1 MNRTDKMEQLLDELA
16 LLVDGDR
23 EALKRHADLLAE
35 DDEARD
41 LKHDAREVAERIAGA
56 GADYTPPANLETQLM
71 AALDTRGERKVAP
84 TEVMPA
90 RTLETKPSSKP
101 EQPKKYRGK
110 IAFIT
115 VTALASAAAIALS
128 IMPEEQVEP
137 RSTQNGEPETAV
149 TSATSARIATIARAS
164 SDTRSTGIEIRS
176 SRGDWQ
182 SASANATVNPGESIR
197 TDDRTRARLVLSDGS
212 EMMLNHSTELRFG
225 REQARHFEIPEGE
238 VLAEVA
244 HLDGGPNLEIAVP
257 TGRVEVIGTKFMLSA
272 TTETASVR
280 VTRGAVRVHGT
291 NGQSREVKHGEE
303 AVLRRGAA
311 PQVAPVM
318 ELARALAWA
327 DLENREAVQDPS
339 ETTLPGIGSLRAR
352 RPGEREDRERP
363 LGLARHDV
371 RVRIVGNVARTEIE
385 EVFRNDSD
393 QVLEGIY
400 RFPLPSDAQIA
411 RLALDVDG
419 EMVEGS
425 FVARERAQRIW
436 RGVIRNATPVHSRRP
451 DEEFIWVPG
460 PWRDPAL
467 LEWQRGGQF
476 ELRIFP
482 IPAHGER
489 RIVIAYTQVI
499 APRAEGRRYVY
510 PLAHS
515 SDDSLRVGEFSVDV
529 RVANAE
535 HVAANGYEL
544 AATPEDDATRL
555 RLSERGF
562 RPNGDLVID
571 YRVPGGERELSFW
584 TYRGAAAQAPA
595 TRSRDQD
602 REVIDL
608 QRSIA
613 SDDRGYVAFAL
624 RPRLPP
630 RSQGESRDYVIVL
643 DSSQSMV
650 GERWERARRLALGV
664 ISEMDRRDR
673 FAVLA
678 CDYECR
684 SMEGTAAGARMHT
697 PSAAELEAV
706 GGWLERI
713 EPAGASDLM
722 ATMRAAAERSRSA
735 GRAMHVLYIGDGIAS
750 VGHRAA
756 GALAFEAERIA
767 ERERVTFT
775 TVGIGNDAD
784 SVVLSAIAR
793 AGGGHYVPFVPGQR
807 AALAALSVL
816 ETTYGVSLR
825 DARLTLPEGLVE
837 AAPAQL
843 PTIRAGE
850 EVIVTA
856 RMARSEVRGD
866 VILRGTV
873 GGEPF
878 EQRYPVELVPS
889 TSAGNLF
896 VPALWAA
903 RTIEQLELENRG
915 ENEARVVALSKAYSV
930 MSRATS
936 LLVLE
941 SEAMFRA
948 FGIDRVQQTAQ
959 WTGEEDV
966 ETGESEGSIE
976 DADELPSAHAHDMEL
991 GGIGT
996 GGAGRGAGSGF
1007 GGMRGR
1013 AARDADDVLS
1023 RPTEAER
1030 RAPTTRSPRQEA
1042 AASPPVADAPAG
1054 MSREAFE
1061 SQWQVER
1068 PRVTTALPAT
1078 PPRRPGQWMRR
1089 VWFRV
1094 GEIRTD
1100 GTPSFREQEQAR
1112 LAEESLRQQPDSRDR
1127 HRAAVRA
1134 LSRAGN
1140 LERALELAEA
1150 WFARDRLDVDAL
1162 VARADLLARLGR
1174 RDEALRLLTG
1184 VVDLRPDDVALH
1196 ARLASAFERSADT
1209 ARACA
1214 HRVALAEIQRDDAAS
1229 IANAMRCER
1238 ANGQRELA
1246 ELIASSVRQERVRSR
1261 ASSLAS
1267 APIDVR
1273 APRGEL
1279 MIDASWPGGDEID
1292 IALIAPD
1299 GSRLSWMGGRTTIVG
1314 SDVRSS
1320 GRETLG
1326 LRTAS
1331 VGQYLVEVTRTTP
1344 SAEGTLRGTLR
1355 VRAMGETRA
1364 IPFVIGDQERAS
1376 VARVVVRRE
1385 SRLESVR

>member
-1 MNRTDKMEQLLDELA
+1 MNRTEKMERLLDDLA
-16 LLVDGDR
+16 PLVDGDR
-23 EALKRHADLLAE
+23 EAQNRHADLLAE

-41 LKHDAREVAERIAGA
+41 IKHEAREIAEQIAKA
-56 GADYTPPANLETQLM
+56 GADYAPPADFETRLM
-71 AALDTRGERKVAP
+71 AALDGRGERRVAP
-84 TEVMPA
+84 TETMPSA
-90 RTLETKPSSKP
+90 PRPSASTRTPETKAPSTP
-101 EQPKKYRGK
+101 TAKKGGRLVFLGL
-110 IAFIT
+110 IG
-115 VTALASAAAIALS
+115 VAAAAAFFVMFTPS
-128 IMPEEQVEP
+128 EQVEP
-137 RSTQNGEPETAV
+137 RSTQNGDMQTPVIAN
-149 TSATSARIATIARAS
+149 ATSARITTIARAS
-164 SDTRSTGIEIRS
+164 SDASSTGIEIRNAS
-176 SRGDWQ
+176 GSWQ
-182 SASANATVNPGESIR
+182 SANADTIVNAGESIR
-197 TDDRTRARLVLSDGS
+197 TDARTRVRLVLSDDS
-212 EMMLNHSTELRFG
+212 EMVLNHSTELRFD
-225 REQARHFEIPEGE
+225 REQPRRFELPEGE
-238 VLAEVA
+238 VLADVA
-244 HLDGGPNLEIAVP
+244 HLDVGPNLTITVP
-257 TGRVEVIGTKFMLSA
+257 TGRVEVIGTKFVLSA
-272 TTETASVR
+272 MPDAASVR
-280 VTRGAVRVHGT
+280 VTRGAVRVHGSA
-291 NGQSREVKHGEE
+291 GQSREVKEGEE
-303 AVLRRGAA
+303 GVLRRESA

-327 DLENREAVQDPS
+327 DLENHGVMQDQSEA
-339 ETTLPGIGSLRAR
+339 TLPGIGSLRAR

-419 EMVEGS
+419 AMVEGA

-436 RGVIRNATPVHSRRP
+436 RGVIRNATAVNERRP
-451 DEEFIWVPG
+451 NEEFIWVPG

-489 RIVIAYTQVI
+489 RVVIAYTQVI
-499 APRAEGRRYVY
+499 SPRTEGRRYVY

-515 SDDSLRVGEFSVDV
+515 NDDSLRVGEFSVDV

-535 HVAANGYEL
+535 RAVANGYEL
-544 AATPEDDATRL
+544 ATTPEGDATRL

-571 YRVPGGERELSFW
+571 YKLSDGERELSFW
-584 TYRGAAAQAPA
+584 TYQGAAAAAPA
-595 TRSRDQD
+595 AQSRDQD

-608 QRSIA
+608 QRRIA

-630 RSQGESRDYVIVL
+630 RSQGQSRDYVITL

-650 GERWERARRLALGV
+650 GERWERALRLALGI

-673 FAVLA
+673 FTVLA

-684 SMEGTAAGARMHT
+684 SMEGTAEGARMRT
-697 PSAAELEAV
+697 PSATEVQAV
-706 GGWLERI
+706 GSWLERI
-713 EPAGASDLM
+713 EPAGASDLI
-722 ATMRAAAERSRSA
+722 ATMRAVARRSRDSA
-735 GRAMHVLYIGDGIAS
+735 RQAHVLYIGDGIAS

-756 GALAFEAERIA
+756 GALAAEAGRIT
-767 ERERVTFT
+767 ERERVSFT
-775 TVGIGNDAD
+775 TVGIGSDAD
-784 SVVLSAIAR
+784 SVTLSAIAR

-825 DARLTLPEGLVE
+825 DARLTLPDGLVE
-837 AAPAQL
+837 VAPATL

-856 RMARSEVRGD
+856 RMARSEVDGE
-866 VILRGTV
+866 VVLRGTV
-873 GGEPF
+873 GGEAF
-878 EQRYPVELVPS
+878 EQRYPVRLVPS
-889 TSAGNLF
+889 TNAGNLF
-896 VPALWAA
+896 VPTLWAA
-903 RTIEQLELENRG
+903 RTIEQLELDNRG

-948 FGIDRVQQTAQ
+948 FGIDRVEQVAQ
-959 WTGEEDV
+959 WTGEEDI
-966 ETGESEGSIE
+966 ESGGTEGSIG
-976 DADELPSAHAHDMEL
+976 DADMIAGAAEAAQMGIGSGSGMESMRSMGGAAAPRESAAAPRARAETAAPLRRTRAAAPAAAPPVEQPSADM
-991 GGIGT
+991 
-996 GGAGRGAGSGF
+996 S
-1007 GGMRGR
+1007 
-1013 AARDADDVLS
+1013 RDDFEAQWS
-1023 RPTEAER
+1023 RP
-1030 RAPTTRSPRQEA
+1030 SP
-1042 AASPPVADAPAG
+1042 
-1054 MSREAFE
+1054 
-1061 SQWQVER
+1061 
-1068 PRVTTALPAT
+1068 VTT
-1078 PPRRPGQWMRR
+1078 PPQPRPGQWMRR
-1089 VWFRV
+1089 VWVRV

-1112 LAEESLRQQPDSRDR
+1112 IAEESLRQQPDSRDR
-1127 HRAAVRA
+1127 TRAAVRA

-1174 RDEALRLLTG
+1174 SSEALRLLTG
-1184 VVDLRPDDVALH
+1184 VVDLRPDDVALQT
-1196 ARLASAFERSADT
+1196 RLASAFERSGDE

-1214 HRVALAEIQRDDAAS
+1214 HRVALAEIRKEDAATV
-1229 IANAMRCER
+1229 ANAVRCER
-1238 ANGQRELA
+1238 GLAHRELA
-1246 ELIASSVRQERVRSR
+1246 DLLLGSVREERVRSR
-1261 ASSLAS
+1261 ASSLAN
-1267 APIDVR
+1267 APAESR
-1273 APRGEL
+1273 TPRGEL
-1279 MIDASWPGGDEID
+1279 MIEASWPGGDDID
-1292 IALIAPD
+1292 VALIAPD

-1331 VGQYLVEVTRTTP
+1331 AGQYLVEVTRTTP
-1344 SAEGTLRGTLR
+1344 NAEGTLRGTLR
-1355 VRAMGETRA
+1355 IRALDETRT
-1364 IPFVIGDQERAS
+1364 IPFVIGDEEHQS

-1385 SRLESVR
+1385 SRLEPVR